1 MQRGSGGPRDF
12 WEREQGSALRPAAP
26 AARPASAPAAPAP
39 VARTRPPAGRPQA
52 GPFAGPPPQGPPA
65 RVGGTVAALVV
76 AVLILLPPVLLG
88 LSTGLWFLCLGANV
102 PGVALAIVALAKVP
116 DADEV
121 ERYLRYT
128 WACNLAYAVLDA
140 FLLAIALF
148 VLMMIIALG
157 Y

>member
-1 MQRGSGGPRDF
+1 MQRGSGSPRDF
-12 WEREQGSALRPAAP
+12 WEREQGFALRSVSPAAAP
-26 AARPASAPAAPAP
+26 APSPAAPAP
-39 VARTRPPAGRPQA
+39 AAGPRPHARPPAG
-52 GPFAGPPPQGPPA
+52 PFTGPPPTGPPA

-76 AVLILLPPVLLG
+76 AVLTLVPPVLLG
-88 LSTGLWFLCLGANV
+88 AYTGLWFLFLGVNV
-102 PGVALAIVALAKVP
+102 PGIALAAVGLTKIP

-140 FLLAIALF
+140 LLVGIGLF
-148 VLMMIIALG
+148 VLLLIIALG